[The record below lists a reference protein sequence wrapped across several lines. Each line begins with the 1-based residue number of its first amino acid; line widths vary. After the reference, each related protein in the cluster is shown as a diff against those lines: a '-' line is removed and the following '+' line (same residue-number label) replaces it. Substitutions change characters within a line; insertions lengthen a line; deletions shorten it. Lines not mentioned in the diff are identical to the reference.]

1 MQRLAGAASLDDV
14 QRSPMSNLPTLPSP
28 PETITIP
35 NAAATSAAPA
45 NKRGCSR
52 GCLTCGL
59 ILGVTSLVAV
69 TVIIVAV
76 LVGGS
81 STINAVFGGLR
92 GLIAPPSVAGVGDA
106 RTAVIDLAPLSQLV
120 TISTQLA
127 RADVPVQVS
136 GGTLNACGFSAY
148 HVVMATL
155 TAGVDLSRVTQDDFV
170 FNETTGRYTITVPA
184 PQYTSCSV
192 DYSRQYERSFTT
204 CNVDWDAA
212 RQLAE
217 YTSMQTMM
225 QETFE
230 GGLLDRAGDEARTV
244 LTSFIGALTGRP
256 VDVVFDAS
264 RQPDFPA
271 QCERRIPDGWAYDA
285 VSNQWR
291 K

>member
-1 MQRLAGAASLDDV
+1 
-14 QRSPMSNLPTLPSP
+14 MSNLPAVPPSP
-28 PETITIP
+28 ETVVVKGVSASSTP
-35 NAAATSAAPA
+35 ASATK
-45 NKRGCSR
+45 NKRGCSP

-59 ILGVTSLVAV
+59 IFGITGLVAV
-69 TVIIVAV
+69 TVIIVAI
-76 LVGGS
+76 LIGGT

-92 GLIAPPSVAGVGDA
+92 GLVAPPAVAVVGEA
-106 RTAVIDLAPLSQLV
+106 PTSVIDLAPLSQLV

-136 GGTLNACGFSAY
+136 GGALNACGYSAY

-155 TAGVDLSRVTQDDFV
+155 AAGVDLSQVTQDDIV
-170 FNETTGRYTITVPA
+170 YDEATGRYTVTVPA

-217 YTSMQTMM
+217 YTSLQAMM

-230 GGLLDRAGDEARTV
+230 GGLLDRAGDEAQNV
-244 LTSFIGALTGRP
+244 LSSFIGALTGKP

-264 RQPDFPA
+264 RQPPFPA
-271 QCERRIPDGWAYDA
+271 QCERRVPDGWTYDA